1 MKQLI
6 QQLGSGKMEVM
17 NVPSPIILPGHILIK
32 NHFSIISPGTEGST
46 VATARKGIIG
56 KMQDRPEQVK
66 QVVQT
71 LQKQGLSQT
80 LRAVEKKLQSYSP
93 LGYSSSGTVI
103 EIGEGVEG
111 FEIGDKVACAGVGYA
126 NHAEIINVPKNL
138 VVKLSPSADLEAAA
152 YNTIGSIAMQG
163 VRQADLRV
171 GENVVVI
178 GLGLIGQLTCQIL
191 KASGIN
197 VIGIDKNKEVIDLS
211 RKNSVILEGFLVDE
225 SNLTDKIGDFF
236 DEQGADSVIITA
248 ATSSLQPINLAGAVS
263 RKREKL

>member
-126 NHAEIINVPKNL
+126 NHAEIINVPKTL
-138 VVKLSPSADLEAAA
+138 L
-152 YNTIGSIAMQG
+152 
-163 VRQADLRV
+163 
-171 GENVVVI
+171 
-178 GLGLIGQLTCQIL
+178 
-191 KASGIN
+191 
-197 VIGIDKNKEVIDLS
+197 
-211 RKNSVILEGFLVDE
+211 
-225 SNLTDKIGDFF
+225 
-236 DEQGADSVIITA
+236 
-248 ATSSLQPINLAGAVS
+248 
-263 RKREKL
+263 